1 MVLDGRYR
9 IIGLLGKGG
18 MGEVYRADD
27 LRLGQAVA
35 LKFLPDSLREDP
47 VRLARFHNEVRIAR
61 HISHP
66 NVCRVYDIGE
76 SDGHLF
82 LSMEYVDGEDLATSL
97 RRIGRLPEDKATE
110 IARQLCAG
118 LAAAHSNGVLHRDL
132 KPANVMLDGA
142 GKVRLMDFGLASVG
156 NVEDIKAGTPAYMA
170 PEQLLGREVTIR
182 SDIFALGLV
191 LYELFTGRRAFTARS
206 IAELVNLQQAETI
219 TPPTTIVS
227 GLDPAVERAIL
238 SCLAPEPGR
247 RPPSALAVSSALP
260 GGDPLAAALAAGE
273 TPSPEMLAAVGR
285 SMGLDRR
292 VAVGIFA
299 AIVIGM
305 IGMAVLLVRFSALD
319 VIRPQYSAEVMAQK
333 ARDILAPLGY
343 ASRPRDEAFGYDW
356 FDRAADYIRARE
368 TMSDRREAMT
378 RRPAPLNFWY
388 RSSQSPLTGLAFHS
402 DLLVPGTVDINDPP
416 PIEGGMIQLRLD
428 PDGRLLFFEAMPPQ
442 RQEGSTTPPS
452 PIDWSPLFA
461 AAGLNPSTLKPS
473 PPEWNW
479 LAASDTRAAWTG
491 SWPGS
496 NRPLRVEAAALDGKP
511 VAFMAIAPWQQP
523 WRAADAGDSDVIPL
537 LIIGLIA
544 CVILAG
550 GLLLA
555 RHNLRHGR
563 GDRRSALNL
572 ARFTIVWM
580 LVLWMLEVHPAASI
594 GLLGNFLVA
603 IATSVF
609 NGVLLWTLYIALEP
623 VVRSRWPQALV
634 STTTLFS
641 GRIRDAVVGRD
652 VLWGVALG
660 VFWALLLSGVAVSA
674 SNSDLGRVPPEL
686 LSGLR
691 STLASF
697 FTNGARAM
705 RTGLAFFM
713 LLFVLRTLLRK
724 QWAAALAFAALFAT
738 LDFVGSD
745 QPLVDGPTS
754 FVLMLMIAAVVVRF
768 GLLSLAVSVFVTN
781 TLVSVPLSS
790 DTGAW
795 YLTNAALPM
804 GVVLGLA
811 AWALYSS
818 TGGRLWQHDNL
829 T

>member
-1 MVLDGRYR
+1 
-9 IIGLLGKGG
+9 
-18 MGEVYRADD
+18 
-27 LRLGQAVA
+27 
-35 LKFLPDSLREDP
+35 
-47 VRLARFHNEVRIAR
+47 
-61 HISHP
+61 
-66 NVCRVYDIGE
+66 
-76 SDGHLF
+76 
-82 LSMEYVDGEDLATSL
+82 
-97 RRIGRLPEDKATE
+97 
-110 IARQLCAG
+110 
-118 LAAAHSNGVLHRDL
+118 VLHRDL

-170 PEQLLGREVTIR
+170 PEQLLGRDVTVR

-206 IAELVNLQQAETI
+206 IAELVNLQQSETI
-219 TPPTTIVS
+219 TLPTTIVS

-238 SCLAPEPGR
+238 SCLAAEPGR

-292 VAVGIFA
+292 IAVGLFG
-299 AIVIGM
+299 AIVAGM
-305 IGMAVLLVRFSALD
+305 VGMAVLLVRFSALD

-333 ARDILAPLGY
+333 ARDILLPLGY
-343 ASRPRDEAFGYDW
+343 PGRPRDEAFGYDW

-368 TMSDRREAMT
+368 TMSDRREAIS

-388 RSSQSPLTGLAFHS
+388 RRSQSPLTGLMFHS
-402 DLLVPGTVDINDPP
+402 DLLVPGTVDISDPP
-416 PIEGGMIQLRLD
+416 PLEGGMIQLRLD

-442 RQEGSTTPPS
+442 RQERSSTPPL

-461 AAGLNPSTLKPS
+461 AAGLTPSTLQPA

-523 WRAADAGDSDVIPL
+523 WRTPDAGDSDVIPL
-537 LIIGLIA
+537 LIIGFIA
-544 CVILAG
+544 CVILTG

-580 LVLWMLEVHPAASI
+580 LVLWTLEVHPAASV

-634 STTTLFS
+634 STTTVFS

-674 SNSDLGRVPPEL
+674 GNSDLGRVPPEL

-713 LLFVLRTLLRK
+713 LLFVLRTLLRR
-724 QWAAALAFAALFAT
+724 QWAAALAFAALFAG
-738 LDFVGSD
+738 LDFAGSD
-745 QPLVDGPTS
+745 QPMVDGPTS

-768 GLLSLAVSVFVTN
+768 GLLALAVSVFVTN

-795 YLTNAALPM
+795 YLTNAALPL

-818 TGGRLWQHDNL
+818 TGGRLWQTGGPLEHL
-829 T
+829 